1 MIFIALALV
10 GGKFKL
16 AGKASIVEKQ
26 AWNKFLIPNVKTER
40 LRYFNNITRGV
51 YESAYFG
58 KQTGFQAYL
67 DGQRRFRY
75 GIKLKCD
82 ALQNIYSS
90 YQEGLI
96 PKQNICWK
104 RCNDFPSDVKVDDAS
119 KSQCAVEHFN
129 GTISSL
135 KSLKDQ
141 LLSRKKELYNE
152 HMEEK
157 SWAGD
162 EIKFICE
169 SIFQIEEMMNGIEK
183 IMHDVQHVMHQ
194 LEKRFDAAD
203 VRKTE
208 KRRRARRDKETRTKL
223 KKKKRIV
230 QERHEAQ
237 VAEQV
242 ECASFSS
249 DEEDAL
255 VNIDID

>member
-1 MIFIALALV
+1 
-10 GGKFKL
+10 
-16 AGKASIVEKQ
+16 
-26 AWNKFLIPNVKTER
+26 
-40 LRYFNNITRGV
+40 
-51 YESAYFG
+51 
-58 KQTGFQAYL
+58 
-67 DGQRRFRY
+67 
-75 GIKLKCD
+75 
-82 ALQNIYSS
+82 
-90 YQEGLI
+90 
-96 PKQNICWK
+96 
-104 RCNDFPSDVKVDDAS
+104 
-119 KSQCAVEHFN
+119 
-129 GTISSL
+129 
-135 KSLKDQ
+135 
-141 LLSRKKELYNE
+141 
-152 HMEEK
+152 MEEK

-242 ECASFSS
+242 AEQVECASFSS
-249 DEEDAL
+249 DEDAL
-255 VNIDID
+255 VNIDIE